1 MVQIPMWGEIR
12 GAFQEQHLKAQHY
25 AHHPLFIPPYSPP
38 IAVIPPLSPTEKPI
52 SWLSP

>member
-38 IAVIPPLSPTEKPI
+38 HSCNPTALPHR
-52 SWLSP
+52 